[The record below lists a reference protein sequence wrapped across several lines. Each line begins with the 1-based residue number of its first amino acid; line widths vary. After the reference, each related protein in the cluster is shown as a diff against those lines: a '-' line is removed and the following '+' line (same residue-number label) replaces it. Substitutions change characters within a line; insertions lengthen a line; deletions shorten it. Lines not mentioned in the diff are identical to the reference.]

1 MPRGTASRV
10 AVGLAGLL
18 LAAGGL
24 GGCGAGE
31 RARPAGV
38 AATVAPS
45 TAAAS
50 QPRPV
55 TLADAKHCPVT
66 LPGSGGPPGVSPDD
80 FFGWGASHGNGT
92 LWVGGLWPH
101 GVIEAGPDFVAE
113 DGLVGMKFGWW
124 RGARGKL
131 RITGRRLD
139 APAPPARGY
148 VPDGYGATGFQASGV
163 DFPTE
168 GCRLLVV

>member
-1 MPRGTASRV
+1 
-10 AVGLAGLL
+10 
-18 LAAGGL
+18 
-24 GGCGAGE
+24 
-31 RARPAGV
+31 
-38 AATVAPS
+38 VAPS

-168 GCRLLVV
+168 GCRLLVVS